1 MASVTLNPMF
11 MSVSGR
17 LGKIVYY
24 TRWKNSYARIYVKA
38 RNPRTEAQQRNRNLF
53 SEAMKSWQ
61 GLSDE
66 EKTAWNRRAKKLPMT
81 GHNLYIS
88 RYMKADNAADK
99 PAGIDNNQN
108 SSNCGTQSTQK
119 AISSVTPPS
128 MQGDRLY
135 TTPTQHIYPP
145 GAG

>member
-11 MSVSGR
+11 MSVRGR

-24 TRWKNSYARIYVKA
+24 TRWKNVYARIYIKP

-61 GLSDE
+61 GLSEE
-66 EKTAWNRRAKKLPMT
+66 EKFTWNRMAKKLPMT

-88 RYMKADNAADK
+88 RYMKANNTADK
-99 PAGIDNNQN
+99 PAGIANNLN
-108 SSNCGTQSTQK
+108 SNSCGVQSTQRE
-119 AISSVTPPS
+119 ICSVTPPS
-128 MQGDRLY
+128 IQADRLY
-135 TTPTQHIYPP
+135 TASIKHIYSP